1 MQFQSVSLNYQL
13 NHFKNFQGTCISLQD
28 LQDICM
34 YCQQSQTWWRVA
46 HLHGLKIK
54 GHCKW
59 YTQLIISSI
68 PVTHSASHVRSH
80 QVTSCTSSW
89 EENLVFR
96 VFGLSTSK
104 YRYRFYQ
111 TWMYHMPLNW
121 QLNFVEVK
129 VTHA

>member
-54 GHCKW
+54 GHCKRPAK
-59 YTQLIISSI
+59 LIIPGISGGWRCRLLWLYVAVALVAVLFNGETSMASPQRWKIVSSI
-68 PVTHSASHVRSH
+68 RN
-80 QVTSCTSSW
+80 QV
-89 EENLVFR
+89 
-96 VFGLSTSK
+96 
-104 YRYRFYQ
+104 
-111 TWMYHMPLNW
+111 
-121 QLNFVEVK
+121 
-129 VTHA
+129 